1 MLPGTLS
8 TSIYPLTGIVGS
20 RHIVEQHWLA
30 AGLYFIGELRLTHR
44 VAASTFSTTWA
55 KGREQTH
62 SITHTT
68 HQERKIMI
76 KFVNGDSNGR
86 TPKRQQT
93 SRACSPC
100 RRKKKRCRHHS
111 PSPETMSQTPRLQ
124 EPMTQAASSRLSI
137 LSEASARAGR
147 HSDATRGNMSP
158 PSSTATTLTLPSIQ
172 HVLQAENSTPT
183 QLKSNSTHIRDES
196 LGARFIGD
204 LVPESVFLAASSPDA
219 TRGSSMEGSV
229 GVWLRSTLNKKIA
242 QPGNSNPLELPSSSL
257 FFGSKS
263 LISEAL
269 LPLLQQECLSTLP
282 PPQHLEALTKL
293 YFERIH
299 PIFPVIDMEEFQVSP
314 VTNCSVLLQ
323 QAICLA
329 TSKNFAAA
337 PHLHLPDTQGPM
349 DPIDFHDRIT
359 RAMRLSMEMSLV
371 TDKLVLIQACALM
384 SQWMDF
390 PEGGELNSM

>member
-1 MLPGTLS
+1 ML
-8 TSIYPLTGIVGS
+8 
-20 RHIVEQHWLA
+20 
-30 AGLYFIGELRLTHR
+30 
-44 VAASTFSTTWA
+44 
-55 KGREQTH
+55 
-62 SITHTT
+62 
-68 HQERKIMI
+68 
-76 KFVNGDSNGR
+76 KFVNGDSSGR

-100 RRKKKRCRHHS
+100 RRKKKRCQHHS
-111 PSPETMSQTPRLQ
+111 PSPETTNPTSNSHTST
-124 EPMTQAASSRLSI
+124 TQPSSSRLSI

-147 HSDATRGNMSP
+147 SAESTLGPMST
-158 PSSTATTLTLPSIQ
+158 PSSSTTPHTLPSIQ
-172 HVLQAENSTPT
+172 HVLQTEHNTPSQSLSTT
-183 QLKSNSTHIRDES
+183 THVRDES

-219 TRGSSMEGSV
+219 TRGTSMEGSV
-229 GVWLRSTLNKKIA
+229 GVWLRSTLNKKLL
-242 QPGNSNPLELPSSSL
+242 QPGSSNPLECPSSSL
-257 FFGSKS
+257 FFGASS
-263 LISEAL
+263 MVQEAL
-269 LPLLQQECLSTLP
+269 LPLLRQECLLTLP

-299 PIFPVIDMEEFQVSP
+299 PIFPVIDMEEFHTSP
-314 VTNCSVLLQ
+314 ATNCSVLLQ

-337 PHLHLPDTQGPM
+337 PHLYLPECQGPM
-349 DPIDFHDRIT
+349 DPIEFHDRIT